1 MRSLPLLAMVLALAA
16 CQIGED
22 GAGAGPGSGTA
33 AGDGTAGGDGPPAGY
48 ILDDAPAAGDET
60 ETAEPVSEPEPVP
73 EPERVSE
80 SQREAEPIP
89 EPEAE
94 PDPTDARF
102 AAARAACEEEGGRFG
117 RAPGGGEARICFRT
131 PRDAN
136 APCRTGAD
144 CEGACLARSRTCAPV
159 LPLLGC
165 NDVILSNGMRATECV
180 Q

>member
-1 MRSLPLLAMVLALAA
+1 MRALAPLALLLALSA
-16 CQIGED
+16 CQIGEG
-22 GAGAGPGSGTA
+22 GAADGPGGGA
-33 AGDGTAGGDGPPAGY
+33 AGDDGPPAGY
-48 ILDDAPAAGDET
+48 VLDDAPAARDET
-60 ETAEPVSEPEPVP
+60 ETAEAEPEPGI
-73 EPERVSE
+73 
-80 SQREAEPIP
+80 EAEAAPIP

-102 AAARAACEEEGGRFG
+102 AAARAACEKEGGRFG

-144 CEGACLARSRTCAPV
+144 CEGACLARSRTCAPI

-165 NDVILSNGMRATECV
+165 HDVILSNGLRATECV

>member
-1 MRSLPLLAMVLALAA
+1 MPARPALAPLLGVLLLALAA
-16 CQIGED
+16 CQTG
-22 GAGAGPGSGTA
+22 GGTA
-33 AGDGTAGGDGPPAGY
+33 RGTTGDPATGGGGLPAGY
-48 ILDDAPAAGDET
+48 VFDEAPVQGDAPAEDPQTDTAG
-60 ETAEPVSEPEPVP
+60 AAAEPEP
-73 EPERVSE
+73 EPL
-80 SQREAEPIP
+80 P

-136 APCRTGAD
+136 APCRTGAE

-159 LPLLGC
+159 VPLMGC
-165 NDVILSNGMRATECV
+165 HEVILSNGIRATECL

>member
-1 MRSLPLLAMVLALAA
+1 MRALALLPLVVALAA
-16 CQIGED
+16 CQF
-22 GAGAGPGSGTA
+22 GAGGADEGPGGGTA
-33 AGDGTAGGDGPPAGY
+33 AGDGPHAGY
-48 ILDDAPAAGDET
+48 VLDDAPAAADET
-60 ETAEPVSEPEPVP
+60 ETAEPVPEPEP
-73 EPERVSE
+73 EAE
-80 SQREAEPIP
+80 REAEPIPEPIP

-102 AAARAACEEEGGRFG
+102 AAARAACEKEGGRFG

-144 CEGACLARSRTCAPV
+144 CEGACLARSRTCAPI

-165 NDVILSNGMRATECV
+165 HDVILSNGLRATECV